1 MNFVYF
7 NTIIADLTIFY
18 KNKNSQQLCKL
29 FLEEKY
35 YELKN
40 DTESVNNTKIRTA
53 EFFIFLF
60 YPHFYNIFNLILTFA
75 SLKILINC
83 NNLFLIV
90 RATSLA
96 YSVRNH

>member
-1 MNFVYF
+1 MYYHITQISIFSQDILMNFVYF

-40 DTESVNNTKIRTA
+40 DTESV
-53 EFFIFLF
+53 
-60 YPHFYNIFNLILTFA
+60 
-75 SLKILINC
+75 
-83 NNLFLIV
+83 
-90 RATSLA
+90 
-96 YSVRNH
+96 